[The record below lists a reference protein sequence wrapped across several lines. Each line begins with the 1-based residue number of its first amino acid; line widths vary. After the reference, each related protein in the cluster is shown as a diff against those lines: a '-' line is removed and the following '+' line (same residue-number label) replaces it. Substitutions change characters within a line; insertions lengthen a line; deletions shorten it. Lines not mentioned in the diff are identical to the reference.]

1 MSGLILALRP
11 GGAAAALAWALR
23 GALGPPLGLAEPPT
37 LLDLPA
43 PPAGEALLARLA
55 LGGELPA
62 PVLAL
67 GLAAAVAALPARGAV
82 LLFAAEAEAQA
93 LFGATPPAAAL
104 LAIRAALRESP
115 AVVALDAESL
125 RFAAGFGAA
134 AERIEAPPLA
144 PPADPAPQRPAG
156 ALVIDH
162 GVPPAQRQA
171 ALAAIAATGA
181 VPHAVDPRQEDA
193 FGPARLAAAL
203 HVHLGL
209 PRATPLG
216 WRPVDS
222 LACRRPVVMLA
233 PPAATGLAAG
243 AEALVA
249 EDTAG
254 LAEAVAR
261 LAADFALAEALV
273 QGGARAAEAALAR
286 SAAALAARLQAAG
299 MVPG

>member
-1 MSGLILALRP
+1 MSGLILALCP
-11 GGAAAALAWALR
+11 GGAAAALARALR
-23 GALGPPLGLAEPPT
+23 GALGPPLGLAEPPA
-37 LLDLPA
+37 LLELPA
-43 PPAGEALLARLA
+43 PPTNEELLARLA

-67 GLAAAVAALPARGAV
+67 GLAAAVAVLPARGATV
-82 LLFAAEAEAQA
+82 LWAAEAEALA
-93 LFGATPPAAAL
+93 LFGATPPPAAL

-115 AVVALDAESL
+115 AVLALDAESL

-144 PPADPAPQRPAG
+144 PLAHPAPQQRAG
-156 ALVIDH
+156 GLVIDH
-162 GVPPAQRQA
+162 GVPPAQRAA
-171 ALAAIAATGA
+171 ALAAIAAAGA
-181 VPHAVDPRQEDA
+181 IPHAVDPRQEDA

-209 PRATPLG
+209 PRAAPLG

-222 LACRRPVVMLA
+222 FACRQPVVMLA

-243 AEALVA
+243 AEVLVA
-249 EDTAG
+249 EDAAG
-254 LAEAVAR
+254 LAEAVER
-261 LAADFALAEALV
+261 LAADSALAEALV
-273 QGGARAAEAALAR
+273 QGGARAAQAALAR

-299 MVPG
+299 VVPG